1 MAQQTA
7 VEWLS
12 EKLNEF
18 NGEDNPWF
26 DIPLSILEQAKEME
40 YNQIVNAYLQKRAK
54 GNIVKC
60 LKTWDLA
67 DEYYNKTYKNDTQTT
82 L

>member
-1 MAQQTA
+1 MAQTA
-7 VEWLS
+7 IEWLIDEI
-12 EKLNEF
+12 EKQGQEMPISF
-18 NGEDNPWF
+18 Y
-26 DIPLSILEQAKEME
+26 ILIEQAKEME

-67 DEYYNKTYKNDTQTT
+67 DEYYNETFN

>member
-7 VEWLS
+7 IEWLLDEI
-12 EKLNEF
+12 EKQGQEMPISF
-18 NGEDNPWF
+18 Y
-26 DIPLSILEQAKEME
+26 ILCEQAKEME

-67 DEYYNKTYKNDTQTT
+67 DEYYNKTYKNDKQTT

>member
-7 VEWLS
+7 VEWLVD
-12 EKLNEF
+12 KVF
-18 NGEDNPWF
+18 GKNG
-26 DIPLSILEQAKEME
+26 LILYDELIKEAKEME
-40 YNQIVNAYLQKRAK
+40 YNQIVNAYLQKRGK

-67 DEYYNKTYKNDTQTT
+67 DEYYIKTYKNENNK
-82 L
+82 

>member
-7 VEWLS
+7 VEYLVD
-12 EKLNEF
+12 KVF
-18 NGEDNPWF
+18 GKNGLVLYAEV
-26 DIPLSILEQAKEME
+26 IEEAKEME
-40 YNQIVNAYLQKRAK
+40 YNQIVNAYLQKHAK

>member
-7 VEWLS
+7 VEWLF
-12 EKLNEF
+12 ETMAKTPMTEWYNVLQ
-18 NGEDNPWF
+18 
-26 DIPLSILEQAKEME
+26 QAKEME

-67 DEYYNKTYKNDTQTT
+67 DEYYNETYKNDK
-82 L
+82 

>member
-1 MAQQTA
+1 MTQQTS
-7 VEWLS
+7 VEWLV

-18 NGEDNPWF
+18 NGENNPWF

-40 YNQIVNAYLQKRAK
+40 YNQIVNAYLQNRGK

-60 LKTWDLA
+60 LKTWDSA
-67 DEYYNKTYKNDTQTT
+67 DEYYNKTYNND
-82 L
+82 

>member
-1 MAQQTA
+1 MKKQTA
-7 VEWLS
+7 VEWLIQQV
-12 EKLNEF
+12 
-18 NGEDNPWF
+18 NGNPETNMAM
-26 DIPLSILEQAKEME
+26 DIPMDIIEQAKEIE

-67 DEYYNKTYKNDTQTT
+67 DEYYNKTYNK
-82 L
+82 

>member
-1 MAQQTA
+1 MTQQTA
-7 VEWLS
+7 VEWVVEQINGKS
-12 EKLNEF
+12 LN
-18 NGEDNPWF
+18 NVII
-26 DIPLSILEQAKEME
+26 DIPIDIIEQAKEIE

-67 DEYYNKTYKNDTQTT
+67 DEYYNKTYKND
-82 L
+82 

>member
-7 VEWLS
+7 IEWLIDEI
-12 EKLNEF
+12 EKQGQEM
-18 NGEDNPWF
+18 
-26 DIPLSILEQAKEME
+26 SISFYILCEQAKEME
-40 YNQIVNAYLQKRAK
+40 YNQIVNAYLQRRPK

-67 DEYYNKTYKNDTQTT
+67 DDYYNKTYKNDK
-82 L
+82 

>member
-7 VEWLS
+7 VEWLIQQV
-12 EKLNEF
+12 
-18 NGEDNPWF
+18 NGNPETNMAM
-26 DIPLSILEQAKEME
+26 DIPMDIIEQAKEME

-67 DEYYNKTYKNDTQTT
+67 DEYYNKTYKK
-82 L
+82 